1 MRSIIITIFSILSL
15 SAQEFKIE
23 GQIRSYDRSLPYAN
37 VIIRNIE
44 KGAISDSNGKYSL
57 DDIPSGLYTF
67 EVSYRDFA
75 LPEVTRSFFINSSI
89 ILR

>member
-67 EVSYRDFA
+67 EVSYRDYNIEKKK
-75 LPEVTRSFFINSSI
+75 LN
-89 ILR
+89 